1 MCELTLQG
9 SAHGGAQI
17 ELLNQNRAVAR
28 EGIPVE
34 NFKSRQ
40 FSNVQG
46 TQAPGKLSSHS
57 RKMYP
62 ELASF
67 INMQIKQEQL
77 LKLEREN
84 HANLAFGRPSSYF

>member
-1 MCELTLQG
+1 ME
-9 SAHGGAQI
+9 S
-17 ELLNQNRAVAR
+17 
-28 EGIPVE
+28 
-34 NFKSRQ
+34 FKSRQ
-40 FSNVQG
+40 FSNNTSAQS
-46 TQAPGKLSSHS
+46 PPKLSSHS

-84 HANLAFGRPSSYF
+84 HPNSSIGLNGL